1 MEPTKLSRLGRKLFN
16 VIEFDENEKLVHE
29 IKKHPFGLFVIYVA
43 GLVIAIILFAVCLT
57 AAWFI
62 GSEFSELEAEVNRN
76 RSLFVLVGLV
86 LALLSL
92 GATFIA
98 GHIYSSNSMLIT
110 NEKIA
115 QVLYKSLFSRKIS
128 QLSIG
133 DVQDVTVTQDGI
145 FPRMFNYGTIV
156 IETAGEQQNY
166 TFTYAPDPYQS
177 AKAIVG
183 AHEKN
188 LQEFGN

>member
-1 MEPTKLSRLGRKLFN
+1 MKPTKLSRLGRKLFN
-16 VIEFDENEKLVHE
+16 VIEFDKNEKLICE
-29 IKKHPFGLFVIYVA
+29 IKKHPFGLFIIYATGVT
-43 GLVIAIILFAVCLT
+43 IALILFAACLT
-57 AAWFI
+57 AAWFV
-62 GSEFSELEAEVNRN
+62 GNEFSNLEAEVTRN
-76 RSLFVLVGLV
+76 KNLFVLAGLI
-86 LALLSL
+86 LALLAL
-92 GATFIA
+92 GVTFIA
-98 GHIYSSNSMLIT
+98 GYIYSRNIMLVT

-133 DVQDVTVTQDGI
+133 DVQDVTIDQKGVL
-145 FPRMFNYGTIV
+145 PRIFNYGTIV

-166 TFTYAPDPYQS
+166 GFSYAPNPYHF
-177 AKAIVG
+177 AKEIVG